1 MQSWHLEVQWPMFV
15 SDRVGAVSDTAGRA
29 ENNEVVQI
37 LRAAASSSDWGCHVS
52 KEISSQQKHTYHT
65 QSAYSFIQQSREYI
79 MSTTSMDVG
88 ALKHN

>member
-1 MQSWHLEVQWPMFV
+1 MLHLEVQWPMFI
-15 SDRVGAVSDTAGRA
+15 SDWIGPAQLYLTPG